1 MTIWERFFATDA
13 SIQKGAVCS
22 RKIKKVAEEILWLGG
37 DKRGSFAKLDSS
49 FKAIRRALGEDVD
62 EEVALAE
69 ENHLEVTLGEPQHAL
84 GFSFDFVEIC
94 GGSGVVSAAMAQ
106 KGYTVCT
113 PIDIER
119 SPHFDLEAP
128 ELVHW
133 ILYMIRTKR
142 FRSIFLSPLC
152 TTLSPAAHPCVRSYL
167 QPFGFNRR
175 CRKTRLGNI

>member
-1 MTIWERFFATDA
+1 M
-13 SIQKGAVCS
+13 
-22 RKIKKVAEEILWLGG
+22 WLGG